1 MSKADILSELPK
13 LKPEERRELL
23 ESLWELEERD
33 LLNGIGPSSAEKA
46 LLDRELEEY
55 QRNPNAGSGWDEV
68 ALRLRGPSGR

>member
-23 ESLWELEERD
+23 ESLWELEE
-33 LLNGIGPSSAEKA
+33 
-46 LLDRELEEY
+46 Y
-55 QRNPNAGSGWDEV
+55 QRNPNAGSGWDGV